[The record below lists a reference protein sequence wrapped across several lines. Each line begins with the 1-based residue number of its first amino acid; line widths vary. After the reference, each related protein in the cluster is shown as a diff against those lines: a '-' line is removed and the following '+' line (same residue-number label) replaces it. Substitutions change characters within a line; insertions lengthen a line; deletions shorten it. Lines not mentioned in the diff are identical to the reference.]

1 MGVIC
6 CYNSFS
12 KEEEMEPNRGHDFKD
27 STLKKTTLDISL
39 GFHLGGRLRPSES
52 LSSEERMMC
61 LCFAL

>member
-1 MGVIC
+1 
-6 CYNSFS
+6 
-12 KEEEMEPNRGHDFKD
+12 MEPNRGHDFKD

-52 LSSEERMMC
+52 QPKSLSSEERMMC